1 MKKKVK
7 NLKFQRLYIWPAL
20 FALVYS
26 TLTFPG
32 GLGKMIAGELDG
44 KEVLT
49 MLFDNKVKFNF
60 WSQKVRIFRLGPIST
75 VSMRRLICR
84 SKRFLSR

>member
-1 MKKKVK
+1 M
-7 NLKFQRLYIWPAL
+7 FIQRLYVWPAL

-49 MLFDNKVKFNF
+49 MLFDNKVKVYLLNN
-60 WSQKVRIFRLGPIST
+60 
-75 VSMRRLICR
+75 
-84 SKRFLSR
+84 